1 MDEKKIAILIDGDN
15 ISQKYATLIKEE
27 ADKYGDITLFKLYGS
42 ISSPTVKQWMAIMP
56 KYGISPALQLS
67 YANNK
72 SIADQALTIDAMDI
86 LYRNIVDIFFLVT
99 SDSDFTKLVYR
110 LKESGKIIIG
120 MGESKTPE
128 ALAQACNEF
137 KVLDVLFKAGVVKTK
152 VPEVPVVPQDDV
164 VPSIPAEPKIIEIP
178 TEEAIVEKIAS
189 VLEDDWENLAN
200 IGDVIRKS
208 VPGFDV
214 RNYKYVSF
222 SAFVKAHR
230 DVFDVD
236 EKLGP
241 DNIHKVVNIRN
252 HQDKKKVLKNLQLP
266 VEKEKP
272 EAETPA
278 KKQVEQDGKAA
289 GKGNRTRAKQG
300 QRSKNRQVHKKQQK
314 KEKA

>member
-15 ISQKYATLIKEE
+15 ISQKYASLIKEE

-56 KYGISPALQLS
+56 KYGISPVLQLS

-110 LKESGKIIIG
+110 LKESGKLLIG

-137 KVLDVLFKAGVVKTK
+137 KVLDVLYKAGAAKTK
-152 VPEVPVVPQDDV
+152 VPE
-164 VPSIPAEPKIIEIP
+164 IPASVTDDATAPIPVADKIIEIP
-178 TEEAIVEKIAS
+178 SEEAIVEKIAAS
-189 VLEDDWENLAN
+189 LEDDWENLAN

-230 DVFDVD
+230 DMFDVD

-241 DNIHKVVNIRN
+241 DNIHKVVNIRIR
-252 HQDKKKVLKNLQLP
+252 QDKQEKKKNKPAALP
-266 VEKEKP
+266 V
-272 EAETPA
+272 ANS
-278 KKQVEQDGKAA
+278 A
-289 GKGNRTRAKQG
+289 GN
-300 QRSKNRQVHKKQQK
+300 SKNKQQGKQKNKQSRK
-314 KEKA
+314 KTNKNN